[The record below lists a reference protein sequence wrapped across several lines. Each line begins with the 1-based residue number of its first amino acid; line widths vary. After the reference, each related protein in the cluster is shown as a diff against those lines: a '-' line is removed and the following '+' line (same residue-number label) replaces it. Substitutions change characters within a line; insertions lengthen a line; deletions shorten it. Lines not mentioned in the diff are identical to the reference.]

1 MEDSIKTVEA
11 GASNDLDIISNSTT
25 DSLYSKQIQEVSNMR
40 AALLSCDSS
49 NLRSVKTTMKN
60 ILVMQLT
67 RNMSRI
73 VKFSEVMDRL
83 EDRLY
88 QSVDYKISTI
98 DDEADPSGLYQL
110 LKIQS
115 QLIESM
121 NESQKLLEPYLNGKY
136 NLDPIFT
143 EVIEEV
149 PAEDSFGTKLI
160 DKDSRE
166 KIRNSAQA
174 VLNAI
179 NGVIPTS
186 SNNTTTNNTS
196 PIQSEDHIEGQL
208 SLFDMIDN
216 DNKFEE
222 STNTSEDTNTIT
234 HTSQSIKRDSS
245 LPSPEE
251 LDKQLGIV
259 TVEDGIASKKKQE
272 LEELN
277 SVFDAMAEEE
287 TLIER
292 NEAKAAEIEGNKNT
306 IAVELSPQPATNNA
320 RRSSEAAKEALK
332 MLHRG

>member
-1 MEDSIKTVEA
+1 MEYSIKTVEA

-143 EVIEEV
+143 EVIEEA

-186 SNNTTTNNTS
+186 SNNTINNTS
-196 PIQSEDHIEGQL
+196 SIQSEDHIEGQL

-216 DNKFEE
+216 DNKFEGSSNTPE
-222 STNTSEDTNTIT
+222 NTDSVTN
-234 HTSQSIKRDSS
+234 TSQSIKRGSS

-251 LDKQLGIV
+251 LDKQLGII
-259 TVEDGIASKKKQE
+259 TVEDDVASKKKQE

-287 TLIER
+287 TFIEHI
-292 NEAKAAEIEGNKNT
+292 EAKAAEIEGNKNT
-306 IAVELSPQPATNNA
+306 IVVELSPQPATNNA

>member
-25 DSLYSKQIQEVSNMR
+25 DSLYSKQIQEVSKMR

-143 EVIEEV
+143 EVIEEA

-186 SNNTTTNNTS
+186 SNNTINNTS

-216 DNKFEE
+216 DNKFAE
-222 STNTSEDTNTIT
+222 SSNIPEDMN
-234 HTSQSIKRDSS
+234 TSQSIRRDSS

-251 LDKQLGIV
+251 LDKQLGIT
-259 TVEDGIASKKKQE
+259 TVEDDIASKKKQE

-292 NEAKAAEIEGNKNT
+292 NEAKAAEIEGNKNN
-306 IAVELSPQPATNNA
+306 IAVELSPQPVTNNA